1 VSAWTDR
8 PDSTTLDDVV
18 LPAPDVLATEVP
30 LASLT
35 GTAKGLV
42 LAAER
47 AGYTVRAKRAL
58 GPRIPKRVNDP
69 VVRQSSLAVLGVM
82 GAWSFLAVHGDVDG
96 WDVTLHRPGWPP
108 EPANVTRLRTLFAAQ
123 APAVIR
129 G

>member
-82 GAWSFLAVHGDVDG
+82 GG